1 MAIYFH
7 VLYLPEFRG
16 RHPGEEF
23 RLRDVDLGHFVID
36 RSSRPII
43 LFVLSVVFPIAF
55 LIRRDG
61 SAPQTRRSNQ
71 TKCCYYYTLCFLGS
85 IALGKMLFFLC
96 DQQDRPRVNKNGHT
110 ESVTASFRLSA
121 VASSLQCQVQ
131 YGKVACERLTAIPVH
146 LPGIYGFFFC
156 YLER

>member
-1 MAIYFH
+1 MPGSTRSRFHLVSKSWSASWRLLRRGAPSCTSCKIPDCVVVHKNKTKKLVQIPVAIYFH

-71 TKCCYYYTLCFLGS
+71 TKCCYYYTLCFFGFNS
-85 IALGKMLFFLC
+85 PWKNVVFFYAI
-96 DQQDRPRVNKNGHT
+96 NK
-110 ESVTASFRLSA
+110 TA
-121 VASSLQCQVQ
+121 
-131 YGKVACERLTAIPVH
+131 
-146 LPGIYGFFFC
+146 PG
-156 YLER
+156 

>member
-1 MAIYFH
+1 MRCPGRLDHDSTSFRSLGAHRGVFYVGGRRPVRPVRSLTVSSSTKQNKKLVQIPVAIYFH

-71 TKCCYYYTLCFLGS
+71 TKCCYYYVFLGS
-85 IALGKMLFFLC
+85 IALGKM
-96 DQQDRPRVNKNGHT
+96 
-110 ESVTASFRLSA
+110 
-121 VASSLQCQVQ
+121 
-131 YGKVACERLTAIPVH
+131 
-146 LPGIYGFFFC
+146 FFF
-156 YLER
+156 YAINKTAPG